1 MITSYLLEQPTNRYS
16 VVPAWATLGEWL
28 TVMVSKPLHTPL
40 IDFGPQPRLMRVG
53 VTSLNWYLMDL
64 LGLRARWHDDG
75 WQLRV
80 DPWLLINP
88 LRYRLL
94 GHQPRRPYAEDVRD
108 YLAGLAPQL
117 LNETLDQHAYFAM
130 APTVYRDEIDDR
142 TVQLQAAYAPWNR
155 VAVLD
160 HETEQVIGMV
170 WSAGPNMGDPPP
182 ILKPPYSIG
191 SVTYSS

>member
-1 MITSYLLEQPTNRYS
+1 
-16 VVPAWATLGEWL
+16 
-28 TVMVSKPLHTPL
+28 MVSKPLHTPL
-40 IDFGPQPRLMRVG
+40 VDFGPQPRLMRVG

-130 APTVYRDEIDDR
+130 APTVYRDEVDDR
-142 TVQLQAAYAPWNR
+142 MAQLQAARAPWNR